1 MGILIKHAVLSCTP
15 GSPER
20 VTVWRMRFLVIWLV
34 SLLGFVT
41 SLKFN
46 VDRAGF
52 KNYFVKDDEAA
63 AQVLVP
69 VNQASLQRF
78 LVAFPAGNSGLL
90 MYLESTSNDFS
101 MRIVDDEIQTVDP
114 DRASSDNYTAIRGTL
129 DLSQDS
135 KLGVT
140 VLGSARSVREW
151 EETRNLHPEFNFTV
165 VENGNGTLKLH
176 RQWLNSTHNMNL
188 TLQSS
193 AQDGASI
200 TVNGQPD
207 QQKPLDCSFGS
218 GKLDFL
224 VELDEKPVGESYSV
238 DELFVSDDGNTGTK
252 LKVLQSIYNDQ
263 PAQELSYL
271 TYKSKFLVGAWRYLS
286 YYGRDDLFTI
296 KMLLPVLQK
305 GPVETVFSSVFDRIY
320 LNGVNTDP
328 DTQVQEGEICNQET
342 FSDYASWTNMENDR
356 SDLGDTPHY
365 GYGLRD
371 NNYLFLPALSS
382 YFLETDE
389 GKDRDKEFL
398 QKKRTR
404 PDGQGDISYQELLEK
419 NIQMV
424 LNETKNF
431 AENPVAQNLVHFTED
446 HTSGNWR
453 DQPYGNAYGTTPFDV
468 NVVYAPAAL
477 RAIAALA
484 DKNIVNQGFKD
495 IATQYANVWEQKA
508 VEYFKVAGDEET
520 LMNNVFEYAQWANLN
535 PSLIYSQG
543 AFNDSKPFDS
553 KAKTES
559 WLNIQNNSHSYYA
572 LSLDQTGAP
581 IGVLHSDIGLGL
593 LYGHNQSE
601 EYMNAV
607 ADALLPFPLGL
618 TTPIGMVISNPA
630 FTGNETLY
638 AMLDRNQYHGSVMW
652 GWQMA
657 VMANGLAKQLAS
669 CDISSVPSTHQKLS
683 EKPSWCDN
691 SQLVSSL
698 LAGLDRLWQGIEGA
712 QDQVYTEVWSYAYTG
727 PGSVHNDTAITDV
740 ESNNFAVTVI
750 GDMTP
755 GGKQGNPVQLWSY
768 GLLAARSPRN

>member
-1 MGILIKHAVLSCTP
+1 
-15 GSPER
+15 
-20 VTVWRMRFLVIWLV
+20 MRFVVIWLV
-34 SLLGFVT
+34 SFLSCVT
-41 SLKFN
+41 ALSFN

-69 VNQASLQRF
+69 SKSSALQRF

-90 MYLESTSNDFS
+90 MYLQSSSNDFS
-101 MRIVDDEIQTVDP
+101 MRIVDDQIETINP
-114 DRASSDNYTAIRGTL
+114 DRASSDNYTAIKGTL

-151 EETRNLHPEFNFTV
+151 EETRSLHQEFNFTV
-165 VENGNGTLKLH
+165 LENGNGTLKLH
-176 RQWLNSTHNMNL
+176 RKWLNSTHNMNL
-188 TLQSS
+188 TLQT
-193 AQDGASI
+193 AKGDGASI
-200 TVNGQPD
+200 KVNGQSD
-207 QQKPLDCSFGS
+207 LQDPLDCSFGS

-224 VELDEKPVGESYSV
+224 VELDEKPVGDGYSV
-238 DELFVSDDGNTGTK
+238 DELFVSQSGNTGTK
-252 LKVLQSIYNDQ
+252 LKVLQNIYHDQ

-328 DTQVQEGEICNQET
+328 DVQVQKGEICNQET
-342 FSDYASWTNMENDR
+342 ISDYASWTNMENDR
-356 SDLGDTPHY
+356 PNLGDAPHY

-371 NNYLFLPALSS
+371 NNYLLLPALHS

-389 GKDRDKEFL
+389 GKGRANDFL
-398 QKKRTR
+398 QNKRTR
-404 PDGQGDISYQELLEK
+404 PDGQGEISYQELLEK

-424 LNETKNF
+424 LNETKPF
-431 AENPVAQNLVHFTED
+431 AESPSPQNLVQFTED

-484 DKNIVNQGFKD
+484 DKNIVNQRFKD
-495 IATQYANVWEQKA
+495 IATQYAKVWEQ
-508 VEYFKVAGDEET
+508 ETINHFKVAGDEQA
-520 LMNNVFEYAQWANLN
+520 LMDNVFGYAQWANL
-535 PSLIYSQG
+535 SAGLVYSQG
-543 AFNDSKPFDS
+543 AFNNSKPFDS
-553 KAKTES
+553 KAKTEN
-559 WLNIQNNSHSYYA
+559 WLNSQNKNHSYYA
-572 LSLDQTGAP
+572 LSLDHTGAP

-593 LYGHNQSE
+593 LYGHNQTE
-601 EYMNAV
+601 EYMKAV

-618 TTPIGMVISNPA
+618 TTPVGMVISNPA
-630 FTGNETLY
+630 FTGDETYY

-657 VMANGLAKQLAS
+657 AMANGLAKQLAS

-683 EKPSWCDN
+683 DKPSWCDN

-698 LAGLDRLWQGIEGA
+698 LSGLDRLWQGIEGA

-768 GLLAARSPRN
+768 GLLAARNPRN